1 MEGYVFDYEAVIIV
15 GLPIWFIIRIA
26 TLIIRKKSGKKIL
39 IGKEIM
45 TNLFALYILLLV
57 GITLFPI
64 EIMFGEG
71 HRELRSMLTLQQ
83 RMGINIIP
91 LRAYIQGFFSL
102 KESNIGYYFFI
113 RSILGNIILLMP
125 FIGYL
130 LMYKKELRS
139 IKNVTITTFVISLSI
154 ELLQLLE
161 NLSYLRGISGRT
173 VNVDDLI
180 LNTIGGILVYGI
192 FKVIYKTELRSYLN
206 MD

>member
-1 MEGYVFDYEAVIIV
+1 MEGYVFHYEAVIIV

-45 TNLFALYILLLV
+45 TNLFVLYILLLV

-64 EIMFGEG
+64 EIIFGEG
-71 HRELRSMLTLQQ
+71 HRELRSMLTLEQ
-83 RMGINIIP
+83 RIGINIIP

-139 IKNVTITTFVISLSI
+139 IKNVTITAFVISLSI

-161 NLSYLRGISGRT
+161 NLSYLSGISGRT

-180 LNTIGGILVYGI
+180 LNTIGGILGYCI
-192 FKVIYKTELRSYLN
+192 FKMIYKTKLRTYLN
-206 MD
+206 MN